1 MKGKTL
7 AIMAAAFCA
16 GMFVAFVP
24 GDAPGLANG
33 LVEDSGAVAPHI
45 DAADR
50 LAAMWAPLAT
60 AGKKIV
66 QERRLSNE
74 RDRRTAPNQDWP
86 YCDPACLKANGHD
99 RPTEESV
106 VEKNRSLSPSTETSP
121 APTRRVPL
129 GCDPSFSPVADP
141 ARAHI
146 YRRCIA

>member
-7 AIMAAAFCA
+7 AIMATAFCA
-16 GMFVAFVP
+16 GMFVTFVP
-24 GDAPGLANG
+24 GGAPGVAG
-33 LVEDSGAVAPHI
+33 FVEDSGAVVPHI
-45 DAADR
+45 DAADSF
-50 LAAMWAPLAT
+50 AAMWAPLAT

-66 QERRLSNE
+66 QERRQSNN
-74 RDRRTAPNQDWP
+74 RDRRTVPNQDWP
-86 YCDPACLKANGHD
+86 YCDPACRNANGHD
-99 RPTEESV
+99 RQPHETI

>member
-16 GMFVAFVP
+16 GMFVTLVP
-24 GDAPGLANG
+24 GGAPDVGNG
-33 LVEDSGAVAPHI
+33 LVEDSGAVVPHL

-50 LAAMWAPLAT
+50 FAAMWAPLAT

-66 QERRLSNE
+66 RERQINQ
-74 RDRRTAPNQDWP
+74 RDRRTIPNQDWP
-86 YCDPACLKANGHD
+86 YCDPACLNANGHD
-99 RPTEESV
+99 RQTQESV

-121 APTRRVPL
+121 APTKQVPL

-141 ARAHI
+141 TRAHI
-146 YRRCIA
+146 YKRCIA

>member
-1 MKGKTL
+1 MKGKTV
-7 AIMAAAFCA
+7 AIMAATFCA

-24 GDAPGLANG
+24 GDAPGVATG
-33 LVEDSGAVAPHI
+33 LVEDSGAVVPHI

-50 LAAMWAPLAT
+50 FAAMWAPLAT

-66 QERRLSNE
+66 QDRRLSDN
-74 RDRRTAPNQDWP
+74 RDRRTVPNQDWP
-86 YCDPACLKANGHD
+86 YCDPACLEANRHD
-99 RPTEESV
+99 RQTQESV
-106 VEKNRSLSPSTETSP
+106 VEKNRRLSPSTETSP
-121 APTRRVPL
+121 APTRPVPL